1 MRYLL
6 LILTTLLLITACRQ
20 KQTLSPGT
28 QPITMSTKQQNIET
42 VKHFLALLEQE
53 SAAFDLLLTDIVM
66 PGLDGIELSYRAR
79 KLFPDIKVLY
89 ISGFTGTDG
98 ADPKSAMLSKPFH
111 LSQLIMHVERLLQ
124 T

>member
-1 MRYLL
+1 MANILLAEDDSSMRQFLAAAL
-6 LILTTLLLITACRQ
+6 EKAGHGVSACVDG
-20 KQTLSPGT
+20 LAA
-28 QPITMSTKQQNIET
+28 
-42 VKHFLALLEQE
+42 LALLEQE
-53 SAAFDLLLTDIVM
+53 GAAFDLLLTDIVM

-124 T
+124 S